1 LSLLVGKGVFFDEVV
16 EFILAAAVAGASVL
30 GCLFFFV

>member
-1 LSLLVGKGVFFDEVV
+1 LSLFVGKGVFFDEVV

-30 GCLFFFV
+30 SSLFIFV